1 MPAKSIKQQRF
12 MGMVHAAQKKGG
24 KAASPE
30 VAKVAKSIKKG
41 DAKKFASTKHKGL
54 PTKVKSEGLREA
66 KDETM
71 RHGDKGRP
79 PSGYDKSSWDW
90 KIHSNGSY
98 WKSDGQWGARA
109 KSGQV
114 DYFVSKITSM
124 RFADYTHKG
133 GPASYVQGNF
143 MKGKTEDRKI
153 TSRNRTEGVQKIREY
168 VRSMVR
174 EVLVERRKVRKEA
187 YDPGAEGER
196 AGKLDNLAAKSGIK
210 IRKGESRDDFEDRVS
225 VATEGVIE
233 GGPGSGPHRTGS
245 LARGSRNKGGDNARM
260 KGDVWVDRKW
270 GDRKYAAKNNQGKV
284 LHFGSRP
291 SAARFATK

>member
-1 MPAKSIKQQRF
+1 MPAKSQAQQRF
-12 MGMVHAAQKKGG
+12 MGMVHSAQKKGG

-30 VAKVAKSIKKG
+30 VAKVAKSIKKK
-41 DAKKFASTKHKGL
+41 DAKEFASTKHKGL

-71 RHGDKGRP
+71 RYGDKGKP
-79 PSGYDKSSWDW
+79 PRGYDKASWDW
-90 KIHSNGSY
+90 KIHSKGSY
-98 WKSDGQWGARA
+98 WQSDGKWGARA

-114 DYFVSKITSM
+114 DYFSGKPEAI

-133 GPASYVQGNF
+133 SPASYV
-143 MKGKTEDRKI
+143 KGQFTRLSPLRRQTEASVPK
-153 TSRNRTEGVQKIREY
+153 GVQKIREY
-168 VRSMVR
+168 VRNMVR

-196 AGKLDNLAAKSGIK
+196 AAKLDNLAAKSGIK

-225 VATEGVIE
+225 VATEGVAE

-245 LARGSRNKGGDNARM
+245 LARGSRHKGGDTARM
-260 KGDVWVDRKW
+260 KGDVWTDSKW
-270 GDRKYAAKNNQGKV
+270 GDRKYAAKNKQGKI

-291 SAARFATK
+291 SATRWATK

>member
-1 MPAKSIKQQRF
+1 

-54 PTKVKSEGLREA
+54 PKKVKSEGLYEA
-66 KDETM
+66 KDETKIAQTKPIPQ
-71 RHGDKGRP
+71 RWQHNKGA
-79 PSGYDKSSWDW
+79 WDSR
-90 KIHSNGSY
+90 IHSKGSF
-98 WKSDGQWGARA
+98 WKLSGSTKAENWGARA

-114 DYFVSKITSM
+114 DYFWGMSKAQS
-124 RFADYTHKG
+124 FADYTHKG
-133 GPASYVQGNF
+133 SPASYVRGNF
-143 MKGKTEDRKI
+143 EKGKTEDRKMI
-153 TSRNRTEGVQKIREY
+153 SRNSNEGVQKIREY
-168 VRSMVR
+168 VRNMVR

-196 AGKLDNLAAKSGIK
+196 AAKLDNLAAKSGIK

-245 LARGSRNKGGDNARM
+245 LARGSRHKGGDTARM
-260 KGDVWVDRKW
+260 KGDVWVDSKW

>member
-1 MPAKSIKQQRF
+1 

-54 PTKVKSEGLREA
+54 PTKVKSEGIREA

-79 PSGYDKSSWDW
+79 PSGYDKASWDW

-114 DYFVSKITSM
+114 DYFSGKPEAI

-133 GPASYVQGNF
+133 SPASYVRGQF
-143 MKGKTEDRKI
+143 AKG
-153 TSRNRTEGVQKIREY
+153 RNEGVQKIREY

-174 EVLVERRKVRKEA
+174 EILVERRKVRKEA

-196 AGKLDNLAAKSGIK
+196 AAKLDNLAAKSGIK

-225 VATEGVIE
+225 VATEGVAE

-245 LARGSRNKGGDNARM
+245 LARGSRHKGGDTARM
-260 KGDVWVDRKW
+260 KGDVWVDSKW
-270 GDRKYAAKNNQGKV
+270 GDRKFAAKNSQGKV

-291 SAARFATK
+291 SATRFATK